1 MKVACVCD
9 DRFPSSNA
17 NTQQVVKTASA
28 VARHGVDI
36 DLVLPR
42 MWQTFGLSESRRR
55 ALINEYYSVSGPYG
69 LQQIVSWIPTSF
81 RFHKLS
87 HGVVGPLATWLTGY
101 DVMYTRNFLPVLF
114 GLATGQLVV
123 FETYRLL
130 AKHYPALRKLMV
142 AIANHPRFLGLVTH
156 SKLARDNMVE
166 AGIPGD
172 KVKVLHNGYD
182 REDLEPRL
190 SRAEARLA
198 LNENLGWDL
207 KGPVAVYTGRVDPD
221 KGMDILLDIAGLC
234 PNVQFVFVGATHRR
248 ERSWLEKNARSRGL
262 DNVYRSLRVD
272 PKTLATFLYAGDVLL
287 IPPTSG
293 PLEKRGNTVLPIKT
307 FTYLG
312 AGRPIVAPTLE
323 DTAELLIHE
332 HNSLLVPPDDPKAAA
347 EAVKRLVRDSTL
359 WERVEKNARADGAQ
373 LTWEARA
380 QKFIAYL
387 KERIQAYED
396 GLT

>member
-1 MKVACVCD
+1 M
-9 DRFPSSNA
+9 
-17 NTQQVVKTASA
+17 
-28 VARHGVDI
+28 
-36 DLVLPR
+36 
-42 MWQTFGLSESRRR
+42 
-55 ALINEYYSVSGPYG
+55 
-69 LQQIVSWIPTSF
+69 
-81 RFHKLS
+81 
-87 HGVVGPLATWLTGY
+87 VGPLATWLTGY

-130 AKHYPALRKLMV
+130 AKHYPTLRKPMV
-142 AIANHPRFLGLVTH
+142 AIAKHPRFLGLVTH

-190 SRAEARLA
+190 SRAEARQA
-198 LNENLGWDL
+198 LNERLGWDL

-221 KGMDILLDIAGLC
+221 KGMDILLDMAKRC
-234 PNVQFVFVGATHRR
+234 PEVQFVFVGATHRR
-248 ERSWLEKNARSRGL
+248 ERSWLERNARSRGL

-312 AGRPIVAPTLE
+312 AGRPILAPTLQ
-323 DTAELLIHE
+323 DTAELLTHE
-332 HNSLLVPPDDPKAAA
+332 HNCLLVPPDDPKAAT
-347 EAVKRLVRDSTL
+347 EALKRLTGDPKL
-359 WERVEKNARADGAQ
+359 WEKLEKNARADGAQ

-380 QKFIAYL
+380 EKFITYL
-387 KERIQAYED
+387 KERIQAHED